1 MQINARFIFVWEKGQ
16 PGYSL
21 FNNDKKKGGCN
32 ILAYM
37 YVSSSKIL
45 CKRIKLNRVYKTMEL
60 IILQMT
66 IGRGEI
72 RVIMKA
78 Y

>member
-1 MQINARFIFVWEKGQ
+1 MQINARFIFVWEIGQ

-37 YVSSSKIL
+37 YVSSKIL

>member
-1 MQINARFIFVWEKGQ
+1 MQINACFIFVWEKGQ

-21 FNNDKKKGGCN
+21 FNNDKKKGGGN

-37 YVSSSKIL
+37 YVSSKIL
-45 CKRIKLNRVYKTMEL
+45 CKRIKVNRVYNGE
-60 IILQMT
+60 T
-66 IGRGEI
+66 IGRGEFM
-72 RVIMKA
+72 RA